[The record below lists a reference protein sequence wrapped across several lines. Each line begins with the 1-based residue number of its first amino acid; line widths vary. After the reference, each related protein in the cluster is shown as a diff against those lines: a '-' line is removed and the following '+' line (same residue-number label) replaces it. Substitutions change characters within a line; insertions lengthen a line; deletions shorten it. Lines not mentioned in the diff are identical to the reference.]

1 MEIVNNTTAPAMVV
15 TGCVER
21 TVDEAELRAERK
33 RQERA
38 GKARSARIKTEAAA
52 QHRLQWCSICHE
64 DQRTLVVLN
73 FGWTEVAVCGA
84 CLAEARRRATQ
95 QLGLRV
101 QLP

>member
-1 MEIVNNTTAPAMVV
+1 VTVPTRDVEEI
-15 TGCVER
+15 
-21 TVDEAELRAERK
+21 VDEAELRAERK
-33 RQERA
+33 HQELAERERQERA
-38 GKARSARIKTEAAA
+38 EKSRRARIKTEAAA

-64 DQRTLVVLN
+64 DQRTLVILG

-84 CLAEARRRATQ
+84 CLVEARRRVTQ